1 MLEGGVTSTQPNI
14 HLPGAGDFKGAPH
27 FRMVDPKMQGLAG
40 VIHFIGGLAGAVDRH
55 CLDLDAW
62 QAMTPEERIE
72 NHVSEEDMDKIKESY
87 DCKAPRARL

>member
-14 HLPGAGDFKGAPH
+14 HLPGAGDIQGAPH
-27 FRMVDPKMQGLAG
+27 LRMVDPKMQGLAG